1 MIKFLKSKA
10 LLAFG
15 AVSALIFG
23 LVNTCRAA
31 ADVDLVAAAASTS
44 AIFAD
49 NKGTVINMV
58 VVVITAVLIF
68 SLAVAI
74 MLWAQYQAVG
84 SIGGRGRRRR

>member
-1 MIKFLKSKA
+1 
-10 LLAFG
+10 
-15 AVSALIFG
+15 
-23 LVNTCRAA
+23 
-31 ADVDLVAAAASTS
+31 
-44 AIFAD
+44 
-49 NKGTVINMV
+49 VINMV